1 MTPAFSPDGKHL
13 VAVEGAGSWY
23 HNLMNGKLVLFDF
36 DEATQTFT
44 SPRGLA
50 AASLFPAAQ
59 HAMAYP
65 TFSPDAKWVAFHVGD
80 YDTGCDAQGCDA
92 NATQIGAIYLQST
105 AGAAPPPPVRLD
117 ALTDSSP
124 KAGDHDLSFEPTFNP
139 VERGGYFWVVVSS
152 SRDWGNRITGT
163 PNNGKKRLWVAA
175 IDASPGAADPSH
187 PAFFLEGQ
195 EEATEN
201 MRGFWAL
208 AACTPTAGGG
218 GCQAGFECCSG
229 FCDKGQCV
237 DTGTIACQGVGGA
250 CSADADSCNAPI
262 VHFVGVTCQPTYH

>member
-1 MTPAFSPDGKHL
+1 M
-13 VAVEGAGSWY
+13 
-23 HNLMNGKLVLFDF
+23 
-36 DEATQTFT
+36 
-44 SPRGLA
+44 
-50 AASLFPAAQ
+50 
-59 HAMAYP
+59 
-65 TFSPDAKWVAFHVGD
+65 AFHVGD

-92 NATQIGAIYLQST
+92 NAKQIGAIYAQST
-105 AGAAPPPPVRLD
+105 AGTPSAPPAPPVRLD

-124 KAGDHDLSFEPTFNP
+124 NPADHDLSFEPTFNP

-163 PNNGKKRLWVAA
+163 PDNGKKRLWVAA
-175 IDASPGAADPSH
+175 VDASPGAKDPSH

-195 EEATEN
+195 EEQTEN

-218 GCQAGFECCSG
+218 ACQAGFECCSG

-237 DTGTIACQGVGGA
+237 DKGGQACQPVAGT
-250 CSADADSCNAPI
+250 CTADADCCNTPYVHCVGGSCQA
-262 VHFVGVTCQPTYH
+262 TTQ